1 MATTSASNN
10 FAESWS
16 TAYQAF
22 QQINFSAWDYNT
34 IKQSLVDYLKLYHSE
49 DFNDFIET
57 DEMVMIME
65 LFSYVGE
72 LLAYRFDLN
81 AHENFITVANR
92 KESVL
97 RLAKALAYNA
107 SRNLPARGMVKITSI
122 STTET
127 VYDANGNNLANVI
140 IYWDDPN
147 NTNWKD
153 QFILVF
159 NRILAQ
165 NFGTVLPSD
174 RIQVQ
179 DVLIELYAMNNQPLQ
194 TQTIPYNITVS
205 GQQYPMELVSAD
217 LDTFGPIERRP
228 QINQIVNVLYLNDGL
243 GDSSD
248 NTGFFFFTK
257 QGSLQRTTAT
267 FDGVT
272 PNQTFDVTI
281 ENSNNIDVWLNNIDS
296 TTGQIIVGTDV
307 RETTPVGEWQQV
319 DVSSGQNVLFNTNS
333 NMNKYEVETLDN
345 DEFRLIFG
353 DGNFA
358 TIPSGLFEIW
368 SRTSANV
375 DLVIPTSA
383 IQNLN
388 SSVFYLDS
396 QSKQQTFSFAFS
408 LTDTIQNAA
417 TTEDIEH
424 IRLVAPA
431 VYDTQDRMVTGQD
444 YNTFPLQDNS
454 ILKLKAI
461 NRTFAGDSR
470 YIPWFDPTG
479 NYENVKMFGN
489 DLAIYFKSVDY
500 LLPVSNSSLPAV
512 DGGANISRINALIDN
527 YIQPLL
533 SNDIIVMRE
542 ILAGVNPASTRKTF
556 SNSEVANIQS
566 ALTNVINS
574 APSLFFVS
582 YAENINTWQVATTQ
596 PASPWIVVTG
606 YDNGDFA
613 INYYGNYIVAHSD
626 NMDFFVTNNS
636 SKVLNYDT
644 LNNDVDTITL
654 LQANIGTSG
663 ILTQNYVFDILQQ
676 DTIDSGSN
684 SGLPSTNDL
693 IVIPADINNDG
704 LPDDVSLSYLIN
716 LMTDFVYFNRTL
728 GDSGGFTQW
737 TLMPAT
743 TDNVAAYENDLS
755 TGAGL
760 WKREVGVYNLN
771 FLWLH
776 ITPNYHLIDP
786 CPSNII
792 DTYIITRGYYT
803 NLVSWLAGL
812 TDEVPELPTPF
823 DLRNDYGYLINNGMI
838 SDANV
843 LQPGNFKLI
852 IGQKASSSLRATLNV
867 VQKTSSTM
875 TANQLKL
882 SIVNAVN
889 AFFDITF
896 WDFGQSFYFQ
906 QLATFIGNSL
916 PADVASVVLVPVNPA
931 NIFGDL
937 FQILAQ
943 EGEIIKA
950 SVSVNDIVLVDSL
963 DPRTYRNTSTG

>member
-1 MATTSASNN
+1 MAITSVSNN
-10 FAESWS
+10 YAESW
-16 TAYQAF
+16 TTVYQAF

-57 DEMVMIME
+57 AELVMIIE

-72 LLAYRFDLN
+72 LMAYRFDLN

-107 SRNLPARGMVKITSI
+107 SRNIPARGLVKITSI

-140 IYWDDPN
+140 IYWNDPN
-147 NTNWKD
+147 NSNWKD
-153 QFILVF
+153 QFILVI
-159 NRILAQ
+159 NKILAQ
-165 NFGTVLPSD
+165 SFGTVLPSD

-179 DVLIELYAMNNQPLQ
+179 DVLFELYAMNNQPLQ

-217 LDTFGPIERRP
+217 LNTFGPLEHRP
-228 QINQIVNVLYLNDGL
+228 QLSQVINILYLNDGL

-257 QGSLQRTTAT
+257 QGSLQRTLVT

-281 ENSNNIDVWLNNIDS
+281 TNSNDIDVWLNNIDP
-296 TTGQIIVGTDV
+296 TTGQILTGTDV
-307 RETTPVGEWQQV
+307 RETVPLGEWQQV
-319 DVSSGQNVLFNTNS
+319 DVTSGQNVLFNTNS
-333 NMNKYEVETLDN
+333 NMNKYEIETLVN
-345 DEFRLIFG
+345 DQFRLIFG

-358 TIPSGLFEIW
+358 NIPSGLFEVW

-375 DLVIPTSA
+375 DLVIPISA

-396 QSKQQTFSFAFS
+396 QLKQQTFSFSFS

-417 TTEDIEH
+417 TTEDINH

-431 VYDTQDRMVTGQD
+431 VYVTQDRMVNNRD
-444 YNTFPLQDNS
+444 YNEFPLQDNS
-454 ILKLKAI
+454 ILKLQAI

-470 YIPWFDPTG
+470 YIPWHDPTG
-479 NYENVKMFGN
+479 NYENVKMFGS

-500 LLPVSNSSLPAV
+500 LLTINNSSLPAT
-512 DGGANISRINALIDN
+512 DGGANIARINAVINN

-542 ILAGVNPASTRKTF
+542 ILAGVNPANVRKIFT
-556 SNSEVANIQS
+556 NSEVLNIQA
-566 ALTNVINS
+566 ALTNAINS
-574 APSLFFVS
+574 APSLFFITYV
-582 YAENINTWQVATTQ
+582 ENIDTWQVSTTQ

-626 NMDFFVTNNS
+626 NMKFWVTNNS

-644 LNNDVDTITL
+644 LSNDVDTITL
-654 LQANIGTSG
+654 LQANIGTAG

-676 DTIDSGSN
+676 DIIDSGPN
-684 SGLPSTNDL
+684 SGLSSDNDL
-693 IVIPADINNDG
+693 IIIPADTNNDG
-704 LPDDVSLSYLIN
+704 LPDNVSLSYLIN
-716 LMTDFVYFNRTL
+716 PSTDFVYFNRSL
-728 GDSGGFTQW
+728 GDSGGYTQW
-737 TLMPAT
+737 ALMPAT
-743 TDNVAAYENDLS
+743 SDNIAAYQNDVS

-760 WKREVGVYNLN
+760 WKREIGKYNLN
-771 FLWLH
+771 YMWLH
-776 ITPNYHLIDP
+776 ITPNYHLVDP

-803 NLVSWLAGL
+803 NLISWLNGL
-812 TDEVPELPTPF
+812 VDVEPQLPTPF
-823 DLRNDYGYLINNGMI
+823 ELRNDYGYLLDNGMM

-843 LQPGNFKLI
+843 LQTGKFKLI
-852 IGQKASSSLRATLNV
+852 IGAHADLAVRATLNV
-867 VQKTSSTM
+867 VQKPTSTM
-875 TANQLKL
+875 TPNQIKL

-889 AFFDITF
+889 KFFDITY
-896 WDFGQSFYFQ
+896 WDFGQPFYFQ
-906 QLATFIGNSL
+906 QLSAFIVNSL
-916 PADVASVVLVPVNPA
+916 PADITSVVLVPLSQA

-937 FQILAQ
+937 FQILAK

-950 SVSVNDIVLVDSL
+950 SISVNDIVIVESL
-963 DPRTYRNTSTG
+963 DPRTYRNSSI